1 MKRKPKNPAYDELKE
16 MIPTALIV
24 NGLIMVGISLYGIF
38 EGITWRAM
46 TGLLLGNLLFAGNF
60 ILAGAGAVSAITK
73 SSAKQGKVSASISY
87 GARYIGLFACLAI
100 GLTLKIIDLIP
111 AFLPL
116 FIPKI
121 HYTVQYVFFKK
132 EYRDLDSI

>member
-24 NGLIMVGISLYGIF
+24 NGLIMVGIALYGIF
-38 EGITWRAM
+38 DGVTWRAM
-46 TGLLLGNLLFAGNF
+46 TGLLLGDLLFAGNF
-60 ILAGAGAVSAITK
+60 ILAGASAANTITK
-73 SSAKQGKVSASISY
+73 ATAKQGKFFASLSY
-87 GARYIGLFACLAI
+87 GARYIGLFACLALGI
-100 GLTLKIIDLIP
+100 ALNIIDIIP

-121 HYTVQYVFFKK
+121 YYTIVYVFFGK
-132 EYRDLDSI
+132 ELKDLDSF